1 MDVRTRRIGVQKKG
15 KHNAEAQR
23 RGGFS
28 ERRTQR
34 EKALVHFRAGRERA
48 K

>member
-1 MDVRTRRIGVQKKG
+1 MGVQQKE
-15 KHNAEAQR
+15 KHNAEAHR

-28 ERRTQR
+28 QRRTER

>member
-1 MDVRTRRIGVQKKG
+1 LEFRKRENT
-15 KHNAEAQR
+15 NAEAQR